1 MRSRFNI
8 YIYIYNNSPTTIRFD
23 LAIDTCMARTRT
35 PMAIDTCM
43 ARTRTPTHFFGS
55 CLQKWTRSD
64 KERHSHVPPLPSVP
78 GETFSLPRT
87 VSMPPVDARCLHFL
101 FITSRV
107 LPAAVLRRHCRP
119 TAWTW
124 QVQRSPQGEHRH
136 ADGIRMVA
144 SLIRSP
150 RSCRGSHC
158 HDLALSQPCA
168 CARGRHTR
176 RQTENGAVDVQRTHT
191 LPACVPGVWMHRILV
206 WRLHP
211 HPHQHPLR
219 GPHTSLGRH
228 AGRHALSLCGTP
240 SPRQRMV
247 ACTPA
252 VPASYI
258 ARLRPLAATNSRRAR
273 KWQRTIPTSAARA
286 IQTTPTTMKPRLRML
301 TDRAPLEAD
310 GRKMTRSSLPY
321 ARLCRAVRL
330 IKRAWPPGHRR
341 YCPAQF
347 LIVEQDSMRN

>member
-1 MRSRFNI
+1 
-8 YIYIYNNSPTTIRFD
+8 
-23 LAIDTCMARTRT
+23 
-35 PMAIDTCM
+35 
-43 ARTRTPTHFFGS
+43 
-55 CLQKWTRSD
+55 
-64 KERHSHVPPLPSVP
+64 
-78 GETFSLPRT
+78 
-87 VSMPPVDARCLHFL
+87 MPPVDARCLHFL

-286 IQTTPTTMKPRLRML
+286 ILGRHAGRHALSLCGTPSPRQRMVACTPAVPASYIARLRPLAATNSRRARKWQRTIPTSAARAIQTTPTTMKPRLRML